1 MKTIIENSA
10 YLIIMVL
17 ICLLSIDFISMNLRI
32 SKVSE
37 VEQYIEDYIEIYG
50 EYQEN
55 HQLEDATISVVQ
67 GIAADN
73 QLGFTYEYVN
83 QSEKYAYY
91 KIHIRYSL
99 GSLVFRIGK
108 THTYDGLVR
117 IEK

>member
-10 YLIIMVL
+10 YLIVMVL
-17 ICLLSIDFISMNLRI
+17 ICILSIDFISMNLRI

-37 VEQYIEDYIEIYG
+37 VEQYIEDYMEIYG

-55 HQLEDATISVVQ
+55 HDIDTAVMLEVQ
-67 GIAADN
+67 RIASDN
-73 QLGFTYEYVN
+73 QQGFTYEYVN
-83 QSEKYAYY
+83 QSDHYAYY
-91 KIHIRYSL
+91 KIRIRYTL

-108 THTYDGLVR
+108 THSYAGLVR